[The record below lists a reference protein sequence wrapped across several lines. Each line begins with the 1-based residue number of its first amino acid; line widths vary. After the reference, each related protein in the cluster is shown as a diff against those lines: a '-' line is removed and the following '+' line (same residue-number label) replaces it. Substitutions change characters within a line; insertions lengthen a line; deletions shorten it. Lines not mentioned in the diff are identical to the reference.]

1 MLTKLLALMTLALT
15 SPFVLGFAL
24 AVLWTS
30 PGPLLL
36 RQPRIGRHGAIFGM
50 WKLRTMVPDA
60 PRHLEALLHA
70 DPQAR
75 AQWDAYGWLPDDP
88 RIAGCAGRW
97 ARKLSVDELPQLLN
111 VLAGDMALV
120 GPRPVL
126 PEQAAQMA
134 PSVRRARESVR
145 PGMTGLWQVHGR
157 SDMTLRQM
165 VRLDRLYVGRRSVAL
180 DVLILARTPS
190 AVLSRRGAY

>member
-1 MLTKLLALMTLALT
+1 MITKLLALIMLALT
-15 SPFVLGFAL
+15 GPLVFGFAL
-24 AVLWTS
+24 AVQWVS
-30 PGPLLL
+30 PGPMLLC
-36 RQPRIGRHGAIFGM
+36 QPRVGRHGAVFGM

-60 PRHLEALLHA
+60 PQRLEALLRA
-70 DPQAR
+70 DPR
-75 AQWDAYGWLPDDP
+75 SRTQWDAYGWLAEDP
-88 RIAGCAGRW
+88 RIAGRAGRW
-97 ARKLSVDELPQLLN
+97 ARKLSIDELPQLLN

-126 PEQAAQMA
+126 PAQAAQMA
-134 PSVRRARESVR
+134 PSVRCARESVR
-145 PGMTGLWQVHGR
+145 PGMTGLWQVYGR

-180 DVLILARTPS
+180 DVHILARTPS